1 MPQPIPDLSRDQ
13 QCFHYQAPT
22 GERCGSPALKGQ
34 YYCYHHIVKNAA
46 RSNRTFLIDPE
57 ITCMEIPPIEDRAS
71 IFIALAAVVHRLAE
85 NTIDTRRA
93 GQMIYGLQVAMRA
106 LEPPPSQRCRTSP
119 ETKSASQPT
128 TAHPTKS
135 CHSERA
141 QRAEEPREPTPTRAA
156 NTTPPPDP
164 PAPTTISI
172 SKQSLL
178 YFLRSRHCASCN
190 AELFPANQLTER
202 PNPGAPPE
210 IIEEARRA
218 LPAPEAVI
226 LSEAPSLG
234 EGAQSKD
241 PETLHPATANY
252 TFQAQPQSR
261 CLSAELSG
269 TAPTHSDGTLP
280 SLQAVAENRQQFNA
294 DRDLLLAAATGPA
307 SMKKKKSGEPRLATF
322 RVSALNYLMISLMV
336 PAPTVRPP
344 SRMAKRRPFSMAT
357 GVCSVISN

>member
-1 MPQPIPDLSRDQ
+1 
-13 QCFHYQAPT
+13 
-22 GERCGSPALKGQ
+22 
-34 YYCYHHIVKNAA
+34 
-46 RSNRTFLIDPE
+46 
-57 ITCMEIPPIEDRAS
+57 
-71 IFIALAAVVHRLAE
+71 
-85 NTIDTRRA
+85 
-93 GQMIYGLQVAMRA
+93 MRA

-128 TAHPTKS
+128 TAHPNKS

-141 QRAEEPREPTPTRAA
+141 QRAGEPREPTPTRAA

-241 PETLHPATANY
+241 PESLHPATADNSL
-252 TFQAQPQSR
+252 QPQPQSP
-261 CLSAELSG
+261 LI
-269 TAPTHSDGTLP
+269 LP
-280 SLQAVAENRQQFNA
+280 SLHAGCPLLTPLGRDAATPLRPQRRTNNGQRTTVSAAPFLTVSPSSMANRHRNRHSLPA
-294 DRDLLLAAATGPA
+294 LLYTHLGARYPRDL
-307 SMKKKKSGEPRLATF
+307 
-322 RVSALNYLMISLMV
+322 RVQLGISLRH
-336 PAPTVRPP
+336 PVRPH
-344 SRMAKRRPFSMAT
+344 RILTQKANRRT
-357 GVCSVISN
+357 KWQQ